1 MGLTLW
7 LAFGKGDTIGG
18 AKGGT
23 GADFDTGGGGGAEGA
38 AVGVAPCS

>member
-7 LAFGKGDTIGG
+7 LAFGKGDTIAG

-23 GADFDTGGGGGAEGA
+23 GADFDTGGGG
-38 AVGVAPCS
+38 AVVDVPICS

>member
-23 GADFDTGGGGGAEGA
+23 GADFGGGAGA
-38 AVGVAPCS
+38 VAGVVPCS